1 MADGRNLL
9 TSGLALLV
17 VGKGGVG
24 KTTVAAALARA
35 AAREGS
41 RVLLVELD
49 GKPAIPRLFGSET
62 LLSYTPI
69 TVDLGDDVS
78 GSVTLRRL
86 TPNDALTEYLADH
99 GFGPLARRL
108 TSSGLLEMLATAIP
122 GLGETLVMGKLKSL
136 QASGTYDLVVI
147 DAPATGHARTLLTSA
162 AGIIEAARSGP
173 IRTQADEVAAFLGDP
188 TRCRVLLV
196 TLPEE
201 LPVTEAIDAAFAVED
216 EAGVALGPVIVNA
229 MVVPDPAWLVSP
241 KAAAKAAKVTLTAP
255 QLATLTAACSAL
267 VARHEE
273 AEAQR
278 ARLAAELP
286 LPQLLL
292 PELTAAE
299 IDDRGVAILAAA
311 LTEALAASEEV
322 GS

>member
-1 MADGRNLL
+1 MADVRNLL

-49 GKPAIPRLFGSET
+49 GKPAIPRLFGSDT

-162 AGIIEAARSGP
+162 AGTKPVPGAPLYSSVRAGATMLVKNVAAEVARHGVQVNALGTNFMDFPEFLRANRIRDEESRAKVEAMVPMKRLGTMEECA
-173 IRTQADEVAAFLGDP
+173 AMCAAFLDG
-188 TRCRVLLV
+188 TSRFQTGQFLSY
-196 TLPEE
+196 
-201 LPVTEAIDAAFAVED
+201 
-216 EAGVALGPVIVNA
+216 AGG
-229 MVVPDPAWLVSP
+229 W
-241 KAAAKAAKVTLTAP
+241 
-255 QLATLTAACSAL
+255 
-267 VARHEE
+267 
-273 AEAQR
+273 
-278 ARLAAELP
+278 
-286 LPQLLL
+286 
-292 PELTAAE
+292 
-299 IDDRGVAILAAA
+299 
-311 LTEALAASEEV
+311 
-322 GS
+322 

>member
-1 MADGRNLL
+1 MADVRNLL

-49 GKPAIPRLFGSET
+49 GKPAIPRLFGSDT

-162 AGIIEAARSGP
+162 AGIIEAARSDFISLG
-173 IRTQADEVAAFLGDP
+173 ADRATARRLDDP
-188 TRCRVLLV
+188 GC
-196 TLPEE
+196 
-201 LPVTEAIDAAFAVED
+201 
-216 EAGVALGPVIVNA
+216 
-229 MVVPDPAWLVSP
+229 
-241 KAAAKAAKVTLTAP
+241 
-255 QLATLTAACSAL
+255 
-267 VARHEE
+267 
-273 AEAQR
+273 
-278 ARLAAELP
+278 
-286 LPQLLL
+286 
-292 PELTAAE
+292 
-299 IDDRGVAILAAA
+299 
-311 LTEALAASEEV
+311 
-322 GS
+322 